1 MKMHNDP
8 HSWQGWLELF
18 QSWWRGDTP
27 LGAVLMSLFMAGLRI
42 AYFGGSG
49 GWKKKTLEILLCG
62 ALTLTFS
69 SALEYFGWPKSLSVA
84 IGGGVGLIGV
94 DAIPGHVISSC
105 AKTSLSQMT
114 FPAGRIPVLAWRVL
128 ALIRMVKTG

>member
-8 HSWQGWLELF
+8 QSWPDIIELF

-27 LGAVLMSLFMAGLRI
+27 LGAVLMSLVVAGLRI
-42 AYFGGSG
+42 AYFGGNGS
-49 GWKKKTLEILLCG
+49 KKKKALEILLCA

-69 SALEYFGWPKSLSVA
+69 SALEYWGWPKSLSVA

-94 DAIPGHVISSC
+94 DAIRGFAMRFIG
-105 AKTSLSQMT
+105 
-114 FPAGRIPVLAWRVL
+114 GRV
-128 ALIRMVKTG
+128 GGSDNENQ